1 MIVPQKVIE
10 QNGADILRLWVV
22 SSDYYDDLRIGHEII
37 KRQSDHYRRIRNT
50 LRYLLG
56 ALDGFTTDE
65 AVSYDKM
72 PELERWVLHRLAEI
86 DGQVR
91 EKSASYDFHG
101 VFTAL
106 HDFCN
111 SDLSAFY
118 FDIRKDRLYC
128 DEQTSIER
136 RATRTVMART
146 FESLVAWIAPILCF
160 TAEEAWQ
167 AYAGNEGSSIHMR
180 TYAPIDQNWAD
191 EALAT
196 KWATIRKIRSVVT
209 SAIEKARND
218 GDVGGSLQAISHLY
232 LSQEQASLFADQDMA
247 ALFITS
253 AAHMH
258 QSEAPKE
265 AFTLDDVSDVGVI
278 IEPASGGKC
287 ARCWKVLEEV
297 TETQAICGRCDD
309 VVAAQ

>member
-1 MIVPQKVIE
+1 M
-10 QNGADILRLWVV
+10 
-22 SSDYYDDLRIGHEII
+22 
-37 KRQSDHYRRIRNT
+37 
-50 LRYLLG
+50 
-56 ALDGFTTDE
+56 
-65 AVSYDKM
+65 
-72 PELERWVLHRLAEI
+72 
-86 DGQVR
+86 
-91 EKSASYDFHG
+91 
-101 VFTAL
+101 
-106 HDFCN
+106 
-111 SDLSAFY
+111 
-118 FDIRKDRLYC
+118 
-128 DEQTSIER
+128 
-136 RATRTVMART
+136 
-146 FESLVAWIAPILCF
+146 
-160 TAEEAWQ
+160 
-167 AYAGNEGSSIHMR
+167 
-180 TYAPIDQNWAD
+180 
-191 EALAT
+191 AT

-218 GDVGGSLQAISHLY
+218 GEVGGSLQAISHLY